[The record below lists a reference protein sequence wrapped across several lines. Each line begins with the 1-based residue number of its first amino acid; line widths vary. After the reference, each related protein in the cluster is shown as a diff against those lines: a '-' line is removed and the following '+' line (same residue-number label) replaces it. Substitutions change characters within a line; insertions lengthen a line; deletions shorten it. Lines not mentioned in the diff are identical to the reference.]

1 MPRPRRL
8 HVPGGIYHV
17 TLRGNH
23 RQQIFHRDDDFRL
36 LERLLQSVVED
47 HSLQVHAYCWM
58 PNHLHFAMQVGDQPL
73 ARPMQQLGS
82 SFARHVQAQLA
93 TTGHLFE
100 RRYHAVLV
108 DTERYLLALVRYIH
122 LNPVRAAI
130 VPHPE
135 LYRWSSHNAY
145 LTGARPSWLTT
156 DAVLRLLAGDP
167 TAARA
172 VCARVLSQSP
182 SADEMDYLRHGPR
195 RPRDRPPVVPAVSH
209 GTPRPPCLG
218 ALSQLV
224 REECQRLGVDPQTLS
239 QPGKN
244 RRRVIA
250 RAMIAWRAELLGLG
264 TLGELSP
271 ILGRS
276 PSSLSEGLIR
286 VRGRHPDL
294 FRDPY
299 IRNSGTLLIA
309 DGAQQQGDDEDHQ
322 DAAEFHQPAGRVG
335 APQ

>member
-1 MPRPRRL
+1 MPRARRL

-23 RQQIFHRDDDFRL
+23 RQRIFHRDDDFQL
-36 LERLLQSVVED
+36 LERLLHSVVEG
-47 HSLQVHAYCWM
+47 HGLRVHAYCWM

-73 ARPMQQLGS
+73 ARPMQQLAS
-82 SFARHVQAQLA
+82 SFARNVQAQLA

-130 VPHPE
+130 VPRPE
-135 LYRWSSHNAY
+135 LYTWSSHNAY
-145 LTGARPSWLTT
+145 LAGVGASWLTIT
-156 DAVLRLLAGDP
+156 TVIRLLADDP
-167 TAARA
+167 VAART
-172 VCARVLSQSP
+172 VYARLMSQSP
-182 SADEMDYLRHGPR
+182 SADEMDYLRYGPR
-195 RPRDRPPVVPAVSH
+195 RDRVPVVPAVSH
-209 GTPRPPCLG
+209 GTPRLPCLG

-224 REECQRLGVDPQTLS
+224 REVCQRLGVDWQTLS
-239 QPGKN
+239 QPGKD

-294 FRDPY
+294 FRNP
-299 IRNSGTLLIA
+299 
-309 DGAQQQGDDEDHQ
+309 
-322 DAAEFHQPAGRVG
+322 
-335 APQ
+335 